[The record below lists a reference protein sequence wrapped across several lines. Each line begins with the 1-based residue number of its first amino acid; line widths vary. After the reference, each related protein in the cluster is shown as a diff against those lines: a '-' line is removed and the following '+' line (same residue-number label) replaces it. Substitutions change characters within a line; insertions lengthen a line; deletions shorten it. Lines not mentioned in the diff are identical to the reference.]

1 MIPFIRNFRA
11 VIQRIMAKESK
22 SEIVLCGQKMKVETS
37 YKETLCGAGDSL
49 HYNYVMVKPL
59 YTIVKNH

>member
-1 MIPFIRNFRA
+1 
-11 VIQRIMAKESK
+11 MAKESK

-37 YKETLCGAGDSL
+37 YKETLCGAGDLL

>member
-22 SEIVLCGQKMKVETS
+22 SEIVLCGQKMKLETS
-37 YKETLCGAGDSL
+37 YKETLCGAGDLL